1 MLPEHVLFAMFV
13 LKWER
18 ILLNV
23 ETEMI
28 ISILKL
34 TRDGP
39 VSQELINKV
48 TKAPLVLVRK
58 LLRRL
63 QDEGLIYVRA
73 KFLEAND
80 LQRLKM
86 AVLAVQSGADI
97 ERVSGLLQWK
107 EFEAIV
113 AVAFE
118 RNGYKVEKNLRF
130 THGGRRWEID
140 IVGCRRPFVICVDCK
155 HWRHGLR
162 PSTLK
167 RIVEEQVERTSA
179 LAESL
184 PNPAVRVDFACWD
197 DVRFVP
203 GVLSLVT
210 GQTKFHDDV
219 PVVSVLQLQDFLGQ
233 LPAYVHSMKYFEKSR
248 PSSGL

>member
-1 MLPEHVLFAMFV
+1 
-13 LKWER
+13 
-18 ILLNV
+18 
-23 ETEMI
+23 MI

-39 VSQELINKV
+39 VSQELINKL
-48 TKAPLVLVRK
+48 TKAPSDLVRK

-63 QDEGLIYVRA
+63 QNEGLVYVRA
-73 KFLEAND
+73 KFLEANG

-86 AVLAVQSGADI
+86 AVLAVQSGADP
-97 ERVSGLLQWK
+97 ERVSSLLQWK
-107 EFEAIV
+107 EFEAI
-113 AVAFE
+113 AAFAFE
-118 RNGYKVEKNLRF
+118 RNGYKVKRNLMF

-155 HWRHGLR
+155 HWRHGLY
-162 PSTLK
+162 PSALK
-167 RIVEEQVERTSA
+167 RIVEEQVERTRA

-184 PNPAVRVDFACWD
+184 PNPAVKVDFARWD

-210 GQTKFHDDV
+210 GQSKFYDDV

-233 LPAYVHSMKYFEKSR
+233 LPAYVHTLKYFEKPRLSSR
-248 PSSGL
+248 L